1 MIEKEGIA
9 IIDGAVNGNPG
20 RGGIGVV
27 LKDRNSEW
35 TLLVSKE
42 VGDVTN
48 NEAEWLSFIEALN
61 LARRNKFLK
70 LEVVTDS
77 QLLVRQWSCL
87 YKTRAKNLLKLFKK
101 AKKLAEGFQ
110 ELRLRQG
117 TRKETREA
125 HILAN
130 QALKKVKGYEGE

>member
-1 MIEKEGIA
+1 MIYKEGIA
-9 IIDGAVNGNPG
+9 VIDGAVEGNPG
-20 RGGIGVV
+20 KGGIGII
-27 LKDRNSEW
+27 LRDRNGEK
-35 TLLVSKE
+35 TFFISKA
-42 VGDVTN
+42 VGNVTN

-61 LARRNKFLK
+61 LARGNKFQR

-77 QLLVRQWSCL
+77 QLLVRQWSGL
-87 YKTRAKNLLKLFKK
+87 YKTRAKNLLKLYRK

-130 QALKKVKGYEGE
+130 QALKKVKEYGGK

>member
-9 IIDGAVNGNPG
+9 IIDGAVEGNPG

-77 QLLVRQWSCL
+77 QLLVRQWSGL

>member
-1 MIEKEGIA
+1 MIYKEGIA
-9 IIDGAVNGNPG
+9 VIDGAVEGNPG
-20 RGGIGVV
+20 KGGIGII
-27 LKDRNSEW
+27 LRDRNGEK
-35 TLLVSKE
+35 TFFISKA
-42 VGDVTN
+42 VGNVTN

-61 LARRNKFLK
+61 LARGNKFQR
-70 LEVVTDS
+70 LELVTDS
-77 QLLVRQWSCL
+77 QLLVRQWSGL
-87 YKTRAKNLLKLFKK
+87 YKTRAKNLLKLYRK

-130 QALKKVKGYEGE
+130 QALKKVKEYGGK

>member
-1 MIEKEGIA
+1 MIYKEGIA
-9 IIDGAVNGNPG
+9 VIDGAVEGNPG
-20 RGGIGVV
+20 KGGIGII
-27 LKDRNSEW
+27 LRDRNGEK
-35 TLLVSKE
+35 TFFISKA
-42 VGDVTN
+42 VGNVTN

-61 LARRNKFLK
+61 LARGNKFHR

-77 QLLVRQWSCL
+77 QLLVRQWSGL
-87 YKTRAKNLLKLFKK
+87 YKTRAKNLLKLYRK

-110 ELRLRQG
+110 ELRLHQG

-130 QALKKVKGYEGE
+130 QALKKVKEYGGK

>member
-9 IIDGAVNGNPG
+9 IIDGAVEGNPG
-20 RGGIGVV
+20 RGRIGVV

-77 QLLVRQWSCL
+77 QLLVRQWSGM

>member
-9 IIDGAVNGNPG
+9 IIDGAVEGNPG

-77 QLLVRQWSCL
+77 QLLVRQWSGL

-130 QALKKVKGYEGE
+130 QALKKVKGYESE

>member
-9 IIDGAVNGNPG
+9 IIDGAVEGNPG

-27 LKDRNSEW
+27 LKDRKGEW

-77 QLLVRQWSCL
+77 QLLVRQWSGL

-130 QALKKVKGYEGE
+130 QALKKVKGYESE

>member
-1 MIEKEGIA
+1 MIYKEGIA
-9 IIDGAVNGNPG
+9 IIDGAVEGNPG
-20 RGGIGVV
+20 IGGIGVI
-27 LKDRNSEW
+27 LKDRNGEK
-35 TLLVSKE
+35 LVSRGKV
-42 VGDVTN
+42 VGYVTN

-61 LARRNKFLK
+61 LARKSKLQK

-77 QLLVRQWSCL
+77 QLLARQWNGL
-87 YKTRAKNLLKLFKK
+87 YKTRAKNLLKLYRK

-125 HILAN
+125 HILAHL
-130 QALKKVKGYEGE
+130 ALKRVKEYEGK

>member
-9 IIDGAVNGNPG
+9 IIDGAVKGNPG

-61 LARRNKFLK
+61 LARKNKFLK

-77 QLLVRQWSCL
+77 QLLVRQWSGL

>member
-9 IIDGAVNGNPG
+9 IIDGAVEGNPG

-61 LARRNKFLK
+61 LARKNKFLK

-77 QLLVRQWSCL
+77 QLLVRQWSGL

>member
-9 IIDGAVNGNPG
+9 IIDGAVEGNPG

-77 QLLVRQWSCL
+77 QLLVRQWSGM

>member
-9 IIDGAVNGNPG
+9 IIDGAVEGNPG

-61 LARRNKFLK
+61 LARKNKFLK

-77 QLLVRQWSCL
+77 QLLVRQWSGL

-110 ELRLRQG
+110 ELRLHQG

-130 QALKKVKGYEGE
+130 QALKKVKGYESE

>member
-1 MIEKEGIA
+1 MIYKEGIA
-9 IIDGAVNGNPG
+9 VIDGAVEGNPG
-20 RGGIGVV
+20 KGGIGII
-27 LKDRNSEW
+27 LKDKNGEK
-35 TLLVSKE
+35 TFFISKA
-42 VGDVTN
+42 VGNVTN

-61 LARRNKFLK
+61 LARRNKFQK
-70 LEVVTDS
+70 LEVITDS
-77 QLLVRQWSCL
+77 QLLVRQWSGL
-87 YKTRAKNLLKLFKK
+87 YKTRAKNLLKLYRK

-130 QALKKVKGYEGE
+130 QALKKVKEYGGK

>member
-1 MIEKEGIA
+1 MIYKEGIA
-9 IIDGAVNGNPG
+9 VIDGAVEGNPG
-20 RGGIGVV
+20 KGGIGII
-27 LKDRNSEW
+27 LKDKNGEK
-35 TLLVSKE
+35 TFFISKA
-42 VGDVTN
+42 VGNVTN

-61 LARRNKFLK
+61 LARGNKFQR

-77 QLLVRQWSCL
+77 QLLVRQWSGL
-87 YKTRAKNLLKLFKK
+87 YKTRAKNLLKLYRK

-130 QALKKVKGYEGE
+130 QALKKVKEYGGK

>member
-9 IIDGAVNGNPG
+9 IIDGAVEGNPG

-77 QLLVRQWSCL
+77 QLLVRQWSGL

-117 TRKETREA
+117 TRKETREE

>member
-9 IIDGAVNGNPG
+9 IIDGAVEGNPG
-20 RGGIGVV
+20 KGGIGVV

-61 LARRNKFLK
+61 LARKNKFLK

-77 QLLVRQWSCL
+77 QLLVRQWSGL

-130 QALKKVKGYEGE
+130 QALKRVKGYEGE

>member
-1 MIEKEGIA
+1 MIEKEGVA
-9 IIDGAVNGNPG
+9 IIDGAVEGNPG

-77 QLLVRQWSCL
+77 QLLVRQWSGL